1 MLEGR
6 TLASSLQV
14 LDLGGS
20 TCSLRSACP
29 QDLGLYDEWVLKKDR
44 LLGMVSAH
52 TVSLPPAKLESEAW
66 VLLSIRK

>member
-14 LDLGGS
+14 LDQGGS

-29 QDLGLYDEWVLKKDR
+29 QDLGLCDEVLKKDR

-52 TVSLPPAKLESEAW
+52 PVSLPPSQLEPKAW
-66 VLLSIRK
+66 VFLSIRK

>member
-14 LDLGGS
+14 LDQGGS

-29 QDLGLYDEWVLKKDR
+29 QDLGCVMR
-44 LLGMVSAH
+44 SC
-52 TVSLPPAKLESEAW
+52 
-66 VLLSIRK
+66 RKTAF